1 VIVSTGLLKN
11 SGTRWGCWRREDLD
25 NEIEGKNESTEGR
38 MIDSGETSM
47 EKRNEAKS
55 IEYCDRGSHSDK
67 DLLNSEGS
75 RVWIN

>member
-1 VIVSTGLLKN
+1 MIVSTGLLKN
-11 SGTRWGCWRREDLD
+11 SGTRWGCWRRENLD
-25 NEIEGKNESTEGR
+25 NEIEAKNESIEGH

-55 IEYCDRGSHSDK
+55 IEYYDRGSHSDRG
-67 DLLNSEGS
+67 LLNSEGS